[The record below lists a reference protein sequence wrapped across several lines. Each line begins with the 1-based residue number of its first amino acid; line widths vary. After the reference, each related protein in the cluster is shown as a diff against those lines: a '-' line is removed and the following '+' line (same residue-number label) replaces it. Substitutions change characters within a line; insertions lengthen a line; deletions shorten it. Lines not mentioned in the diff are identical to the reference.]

1 MLSENNKHPFSDIL
15 LHDLFQ
21 LDDTVTLPHFV
32 TGGLCDH
39 RKFKADRRRD
49 LDRGVGKRAYRKGLS
64 RIRKIFMYIYI
75 YKNQKRDCPD
85 FQDISR
91 YNTSS
96 PECSIN
102 KCNPKE
108 F

>member
-39 RKFKADRRRD
+39 RKFRADRRRD

-64 RIRKIFMYIYI
+64 RIRKIFVYIYI
-75 YKNQKRDCPD
+75 
-85 FQDISR
+85 
-91 YNTSS
+91 
-96 PECSIN
+96 
-102 KCNPKE
+102 
-108 F
+108 